1 MEQLKWIHFWDMHSG
16 GKIKEQPYKHI
27 YIEATSQDEA
37 EAIFYNRFGHN
48 PNRVTCTCCGSDYS
62 VSEYDTLEAATE
74 FQRTKSDNC
83 TRRIVKSLE
92 AYCDREDVLV
102 IRDADVKD
110 SERQGDVP
118 AQGYVWVG

>member
-1 MEQLKWIHFWDMHSG
+1 MKQLKWIHFWDMHSG
-16 GKIKEQPYKHI
+16 GGVKQKPYKHI

-37 EAIFYNRFGHN
+37 EVIFYKRFKHN

-74 FQRTKSDNC
+74 YQRTKTDNR

-92 AYCDREDVLV
+92 AYCDHADVLV
-102 IRDADVKD
+102 IRDVEVKD
-110 SERQGDVP
+110 SER
-118 AQGYVWVG
+118 

>member
-16 GKIKEQPYKHI
+16 GGIKEEPYQHI
-27 YIEATSQDEA
+27 YIEATSQDAA
-37 EAIFYNRFGHN
+37 EVIFYNRFEHN

-74 FQRTKSDNC
+74 FQRSDYEGRNI
-83 TRRIVKSLE
+83 TSLE
-92 AYCDREDVLV
+92 AYCNREDVLV
-102 IRDADVKD
+102 VRDAEVKD
-110 SERQGDVP
+110 SERQGNVP